1 MDALVPILALVVSVV
16 AAGLMWRAG
25 AGARRQVALVLGG
38 VVAVAAAL
46 ALARSPA
53 KAPTPAGTPARDGQ
67 GGYASSDA
75 CRACHPS
82 EHASWGRSY
91 HRSMTAEATAANVR
105 APLPARVAF
114 EGASWTITTANERVV
129 VQREG
134 ATEAQ
139 PVLLTTGSHHYQ
151 AYWLPGARPGELKL
165 FPLVWRV
172 SEGRWLPRRD
182 VFLQPPGA
190 SGEAGPGARWNSNC
204 IACHAVAGRP
214 RHDEEANAY
223 ATRTA
228 ELGIAC
234 EACHGPGA
242 DHVAAR
248 KSPLARLSQNGTSDP
263 TIVNPA
269 RLDPAAASRVCGQ
282 CHAFSYPRNE
292 DQFWSDGYAGTLRPG
307 DPLER
312 SRWILFP
319 ETFAQPDAPRIDADL
334 GSIYWSDDTIR
345 VGGRE
350 YNALVKSPCFERGE
364 GERKLSCL
372 SCHSMHASE
381 PDDQLR
387 RDRTTSQICSG
398 CHADKEGAAHTHH
411 APGSAAA
418 ECVACHM
425 PKTTY
430 ALLKGIRSHR
440 IETPSA
446 RTAVL
451 TGRPTACNLC
461 HLDRSIAW
469 TAARLGE
476 WGHAETL
483 PEVEASVL
491 AQPAAARL
499 ALAGD
504 AAMRALVA
512 DALGDPAVRAAA
524 GSDWQAELLDVL
536 ATDDYAAVRLIAE
549 RSRTAYGAPA
559 RALVDAPTRGI
570 LLAERDRRAIT
581 ISE

>member
-1 MDALVPILALVVSVV
+1 MDALLAIAALAVLTI

-25 AGARRQVALVLGG
+25 AGARRQVALVLGA
-38 VVAVAAAL
+38 VVAVAAAV
-46 ALARSPA
+46 AFARPPA
-53 KAPTPAGTPARDGQ
+53 KAPPPEGTPRRDAT

-82 EHASWGRSY
+82 EHASWARSF
-91 HRSMTAEATAANVR
+91 HRSMTAEGTAANVR
-105 APLPARVAF
+105 APLPAKVTF
-114 EGASWTITTANERVV
+114 EGEAWTLAASAERVV
-129 VQREG
+129 VQRAGGEP
-134 ATEAQ
+134 E
-139 PVLLTTGSHHYQ
+139 PLILTTGSHHYQ
-151 AYWLPGARPGELKL
+151 AYWLPGARPGELRT
-165 FPLVWRV
+165 FPLVWHV
-172 SEGRWLPRRD
+172 GEGRWLPRRD

-190 SGEAGPGARWNSNC
+190 AGEAGPGARWNSNC

-214 RHDEEANAY
+214 RHDEEANAFS
-223 ATRTA
+223 TRTA

-242 DHVAAR
+242 EHVAAR
-248 KSPLARLSQNGTSDP
+248 RSPLARLSQNGTSDP

-269 RLDPAAASRVCGQ
+269 RLDAAAASRVCGQ
-282 CHAFSYPRNE
+282 CHAFAYPRDE
-292 DQFWSDGYAGTLRPG
+292 SRFWTDGYAGTLRPG
-307 DPLER
+307 DPLEP
-312 SRWILFP
+312 SRWVLFP

-334 GSIYWSDDTIR
+334 GSIYWSDGTIR

-372 SCHSMHASE
+372 SCHAMHASE

-398 CHADKEGAAHTHH
+398 CHAGKEGPAHTHH
-411 APGSAAA
+411 AVGSPAGA
-418 ECVACHM
+418 CVACHM

-440 IETPSA
+440 IESPSA
-446 RTAVL
+446 RSAVL

-469 TAARLGE
+469 TAARLRD
-476 WGHAETL
+476 WGHPETL
-483 PEVEASVL
+483 PVVDDAVL
-491 AQPAAARL
+491 TLPAGARL

-504 AAMRALVA
+504 AAARALVA
-512 DALGDPAVRAAA
+512 DAMGDPDARAAA
-524 GSDWQAELLDVL
+524 GSDWQATLLDDL
-536 ATDDYAAVRLIAE
+536 AHDDYAAVRLIAA
-549 RSRTAYGAPA
+549 RSRAGFAPA
-559 RALVDAPTRGI
+559 TRVLVDATTQGN
-570 LLAERDRRAIT
+570 LLAQRDRRAIT